1 MPDLRPPTPDDA
13 GAWFD
18 FLIAQQA
25 IAYAGIVPDDFIER
39 QQAERADWLKGL
51 ELKFSAPGTARR
63 LVAESE
69 GRLVGV
75 ASVVDGPADWEV
87 SLGYVPSPAPR
98 ELSRLYVAPE
108 FHGTGLAAELF
119 DRLDDGTDLYLWLI
133 DGNERAHRFYRSR
146 GFVDLA
152 ENFQAGD
159 SWGNVGMHR
168 MARLANG

>member
-1 MPDLRPPTPDDA
+1 MRR
-13 GAWFD
+13 
-18 FLIAQQA
+18 
-25 IAYAGIVPDDFIER
+25 AGIRTDEQISDLQYGKQLLEIR
-39 QQAERADWLKGL
+39 LADQI
-51 ELKFSAPGTARR
+51 ADPARR

-87 SLGYVPSPAPR
+87 SLGYVPSPTPR